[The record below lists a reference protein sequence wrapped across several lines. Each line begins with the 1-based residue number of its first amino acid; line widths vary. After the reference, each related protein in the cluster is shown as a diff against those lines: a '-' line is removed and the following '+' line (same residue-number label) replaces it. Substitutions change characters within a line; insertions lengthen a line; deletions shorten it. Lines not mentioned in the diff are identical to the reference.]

1 MSEKKKG
8 TLELPKMPAN
18 VGRLLPVL
26 GAILLVFGAV
36 LVWDGWRQDRAE
48 AVEERVL
55 TQRDR
60 ASAALLAQIGA
71 QRERFGQRRADP
83 GIASALEAGDEEEAR
98 RAFLAGAPANSVV
111 EFHPVDFA
119 PIFEGDLAEFGF
131 GRLALLE
138 RSLNSG
144 DSQVAMLRE
153 GGQPWLGLAGPVI
166 AEGRVLAV
174 ALLRSPADTLIAELR
189 ERVPGGGYL
198 GLKQGRFV
206 VGEAGDSELAALSEA
221 RAQPLQGT
229 PMRITAAAPVVTSG
243 IMDRP
248 MGYILGGLLLLAGVG
263 AIVHGVRGLRGAG
276 AGTASPVGDDQG
288 DEVIFADALK
298 QSRSQAGLE
307 DGTADSDAPRRS
319 KPAAAMRSGVAL
331 DRSIFRA
338 YDVRGVVGKTL
349 DRGVAVLLG
358 HAIGTLM
365 HEREQTDIVVGRDGR
380 LSGPEMVDGLIE
392 GLRAAGRNVTDIGEA
407 ATPVVYFAAF
417 HLRTGSCVAV
427 TGSHNPP
434 DYNGFKIVVG
444 GETLSGGSITD
455 LYERIVAGRLHTSA
469 EPGLR
474 HEREVAADYIERI
487 AGDIQIERR
496 IKVVVDCGNGV
507 PGAIAPDVL
516 EAIGCEVVPLF
527 CEVDGTFPN
536 HHPDPSDPA
545 NLTDLINMVQRMDA
559 ELGLAFDGDGDR
571 LGVVT
576 RQGEIIYP
584 DRLLMLFAQDVLV
597 RNPGA
602 CVIYDVKCTGHLAG
616 HILRHGGSPVM
627 WKTGHSLIKAK
638 MRETEAELAGEMS
651 GHFFFR
657 ERWYGFDD
665 GIYAAARLLEIIASD
680 GREPE
685 EIFAE
690 LPKGVSTPELKIEME
705 EGDHYAFI
713 EKFRERA
720 KFEGAR
726 IATIDGIRADWPD
739 GWGLVRASNTTPVV
753 VLRFDADSAEALSRI
768 QAAFREQL
776 LAIDP
781 ELILPF

>member
-8 TLELPKMPAN
+8 TLELPKLPAN

-26 GAILLVFGAV
+26 GAILVVFGAV

-98 RAFLAGAPANSVV
+98 RAFLADAPANSVI

-144 DSQVAMLRE
+144 DSQVAMLRDA
-153 GGQPWLGLAGPVI
+153 GQPWLGVAGPVI

-174 ALLRSPADTLIAELR
+174 ALLRSPADVLIAELR

-206 VGEAGDSELAALSEA
+206 VGEAGDSALAAFSEA

-229 PMRITAAAPVVTSG
+229 PMRITAAAPVVDSG
-243 IMDRP
+243 IVDRP
-248 MGYILGGLLLLAGVG
+248 TGYILGGLLLLAGIG
-263 AIVHGVRGLRGAG
+263 AIVHGLRSSRASAAKGDGAAD
-276 AGTASPVGDDQG
+276 AGDGE
-288 DEVIFADALK
+288 EVIFADALK
-298 QSRSQAGLE
+298 QPARTTVAGAE
-307 DGTADSDAPRRS
+307 ADDAGEAPRPR
-319 KPAAAMRSGVAL
+319 PAAPVRSGVAL

-358 HAIGTLM
+358 QAIGTLM
-365 HEREQTDIVVGRDGR
+365 HERELSDIVIGRDGR

-392 GLRAAGRNVTDIGEA
+392 GLRSTGRNVTDIGEA
-407 ATPVVYFAAF
+407 ATPVIYFAAF

-444 GETLSGGSITD
+444 GETLSGGAITD
-455 LYERIVAGRLHTSA
+455 LYERISAGKLHTSA

-545 NLTDLINMVQRMDA
+545 NLTDLISMVRRMDA

-576 RQGEIIYP
+576 RSGEIIYP

-768 QAAFREQL
+768 QQAFREQL